1 MKEKSFE
8 SELRDQLD
16 GYEVAAPDG
25 LWEAI
30 EGSLPVVET
39 KIDSPQRKSRSGMLL
54 RWAAAAAALLLVGVS
69 TFWLWPSDDKAGQEL
84 TASKTS
90 GVPLQEEKESS
101 RDVVDNGSRLLPKAM
116 PMDRSAA
123 PRARQLA
130 QSHGTIAEPAAA
142 LTIVE
147 ESVSMPAEHDVAA
160 AETSDQPSTKE
171 ERESSGTVGNT
182 EPTGISRYEGVQT
195 AVRLNRERP
204 SGSRPTVR
212 KQSERTRLTASIYA
226 GNLVRGQRIDSQP
239 VMMSSGGDVMHQ
251 LDYTSAAGKRMVM
264 GTVYDF
270 EERTEY
276 HHPVKFGLSVAYAWS
291 ERFRVQTGV
300 VCQKVMTDLIQ
311 RMRNVQLI
319 TENEYLYI
327 GVPLKVSYDVWRNK
341 AVRIYGVAGAEAD
354 FNVKARQR
362 LQQLESEAKKDKVQW
377 AADGGVGLQLDVVP
391 RLGVFVESGV
401 VYYLD
406 NHSGV
411 DNIFK
416 DKPLNWNLEF
426 GIRLDLR

>member
-1 MKEKSFE
+1 
-8 SELRDQLD
+8 
-16 GYEVAAPDG
+16 
-25 LWEAI
+25 
-30 EGSLPVVET
+30 
-39 KIDSPQRKSRSGMLL
+39 
-54 RWAAAAAALLLVGVS
+54 
-69 TFWLWPSDDKAGQEL
+69 
-84 TASKTS
+84 
-90 GVPLQEEKESS
+90 
-101 RDVVDNGSRLLPKAM
+101 
-116 PMDRSAA
+116 
-123 PRARQLA
+123 
-130 QSHGTIAEPAAA
+130 
-142 LTIVE
+142 
-147 ESVSMPAEHDVAA
+147 
-160 AETSDQPSTKE
+160 
-171 ERESSGTVGNT
+171 
-182 EPTGISRYEGVQT
+182 
-195 AVRLNRERP
+195 
-204 SGSRPTVR
+204 
-212 KQSERTRLTASIYA
+212 
-226 GNLVRGQRIDSQP
+226 
-239 VMMSSGGDVMHQ
+239 
-251 LDYTSAAGKRMVM
+251 MVM

-291 ERFRVQTGV
+291 DRFRVQTGV

-341 AVRIYGVAGAEAD
+341 AIRIYGVAGAEAD

-416 DKPLNWNLEF
+416 DQPLNWNLEF